1 MLGIEPRSSINKT
14 DISHILDLDP
24 WDLVI
29 EKGKERWKGYDSSF
43 DSVENRSRCYASKAA
58 LKILAEANSVFERS
72 KGRKKFVVFLVVV
85 VVLTATAAVA
95 CCVANCI
102 GTVVHAHHQKGE

>member
-29 EKGKERWKGYDSSF
+29 EKGKERRKGF
-43 DSVENRSRCYASKAA
+43 DSVENRSRCSASKIA

-72 KGRKKFVVFLVVV
+72 KGRKKFVAFLVVV